1 MHVFSAVI
9 RHMSHM
15 KKQNKTKTNKQ
26 KKKKKKKKHQEFYH
40 QKIKIFT

>member
-26 KKKKKKKKHQEFYH
+26 KKPKKKHQEFYH